1 MKEWRE
7 GGTLVID
14 LMHRYLGGGEGGGEG
29 RWCEDRGEEYDMIS
43 SGERQRV

>member
-14 LMHRYLGGGEGGGEG
+14 LMHRYLGGGEGEGG
-29 RWCEDRGEEYDMIS
+29 S
-43 SGERQRV
+43 VV